1 LVLSFSADEA
11 ARACVVRPAGHERQL
26 EFSQG
31 AARLAG
37 QVPRLLGWR
46 PGDFWDATPA
56 ELAAILTTF
65 ETPAAEPLSRRELDR
80 LLEQDRHG

>member
-1 LVLSFSADEA
+1 MSAIFAD
-11 ARACVVRPAGHERQL
+11 
-26 EFSQG
+26 G

-46 PGDFWDATPA
+46 PQDFWDATPA
-56 ELAAILTTF
+56 ELTAILTSF
-65 ETPAAEPLSRRELDR
+65 EPAGTEPLSRSELDR

>member
-1 LVLSFSADEA
+1 MSATFTD
-11 ARACVVRPAGHERQL
+11 
-26 EFSQG
+26 G

-46 PGDFWDATPA
+46 PQDFWDATPA
-56 ELAAILTTF
+56 ELAAILAGF
-65 ETPAAEPLSRRELDR
+65 EPAGAEPLSRSELDH